1 MNRESTHI
9 ISFSKT
15 LHKGGA
21 AFLLLYACVI
31 AYAHAAALEPAIVAL
46 SKQVIEAKS
55 PAELTAYLEEA
66 KGIYFKEHRYG
77 GFVEFSRSLL
87 EKKKDAQSV
96 LLYYIGF
103 TRYSQLK
110 YLEESQGWDEYFSQ
124 GNAYREELINSLEKC
139 IETTSS
145 QDPAHIYARLIAWK
159 FHRDQQDVFHE
170 RAFSDLVNDTQAF
183 AQSALYA
190 KPIKDVADALLSYDE
205 KGKAKELYRL
215 YVNKIAGQEAKD
227 EELEAAA
234 VNFYKEGNQELSE
247 LLYDA
252 LIARLLK
259 QSPKEKAV
267 AALIPIA
274 KMFSYQEAGAAH
286 DAAYAESVFKKIE
299 EVASKEAFDEELLY
313 MRGFNLEKAKEYS
326 QAKDCYQDL
335 LKRFQSTPR
344 KDELRYKVALIYAYV
359 LRDAASAKNYFAE
372 LINQEAA
379 GPQAIGSLYQLGLL
393 SQWEDNAVKAKEYYE
408 LLLKKAGDN
417 FTETAALT
425 KERMQEIEE
434 SRPIEYNLKTFI
446 DISLKED
453 YASLDMSK
461 VDIHASLYKLAPLQ
475 PLTVQA
481 TAYTQESGCMQV
493 ALQYLWS
500 GHTGTTPP
508 SSEEASFDTSF
519 VEKGTK
525 EISLVV
531 VSPTGFIDRNFD
543 IVDVN

>member
-1 MNRESTHI
+1 MSRERVHI
-9 ISFSKT
+9 ISFPKT
-15 LHKGGA
+15 LRKSCVA
-21 AFLLLYACVI
+21 LLLLYACVI
-31 AYAHAAALEPAIVAL
+31 TCVHAAALEPAIVVL
-46 SKQVIEAKS
+46 SKQIIEAKS
-55 PAELTAYLEEA
+55 PAELIAYLEEA

-77 GFVEFSRSLL
+77 SFVEFSRSLL

-96 LLYYIGF
+96 LQYYIGLA
-103 TRYSQLK
+103 RYSQLK

-124 GNAYREELINSLEKC
+124 GNTYREELASALEKC
-139 IETTSS
+139 IEATAP
-145 QDPAHIYARLIAWK
+145 QDPTHIYARLIAWK
-159 FHRDQQDVFHE
+159 FHKDQQDVFHE

-234 VNFYKEGNQELSE
+234 LNFYKEGNQELSE

-252 LIARLLK
+252 FIGRLLK

-267 AALIPIA
+267 AALISIA
-274 KMFSYQEAGAAH
+274 KMFGYQETGAAH
-286 DAAYAESVFKKIE
+286 DAAYAESVFGKIE
-299 EVASKEAFDEELLY
+299 EIVSKEAFDEELLY

-326 QAKDCYQDL
+326 RAKDCYQDL

-344 KDELRYKVALIYAYV
+344 KDELRYKVALIYVYV
-359 LRDAASAKNYFAE
+359 LRDAIAAKNYFAE
-372 LINQEAA
+372 LINQETAE
-379 GPQAIGSLYQLGLL
+379 PQVIGSLYQLGLL
-393 SQWEDNAVKAKEYYE
+393 SQWEDNAVKAKEYYD

-417 FTETAALT
+417 FTETVALT
-425 KERMQEIEE
+425 KERMKEIEE

-461 VDIHASLYKLAPLQ
+461 VDIHASVYKLTPLQ
-475 PLTVQA
+475 PLTIKA
-481 TAYTQESGCMQV
+481 SAYTQESGCMQV

-500 GHTGTTPP
+500 GRTGTTLP

-519 VEKGTK
+519 LEKGAK
-525 EISLVV
+525 EVNLVV